1 MTAFL
6 VIYYIVTAILL
17 IGMVIGLIMAILRLI
32 WLIKRDKDEEE
43 AAFESLL
50 KVRKLNRDGVKLVQ
64 MIDSMS
70 GEQVIKMLFRKWRDE
85 YDRDVKVDQAM
96 REKIKKEFNVDIE

>member
-43 AAFESLL
+43 AAFENLL
-50 KVRKLNRDGVKLVQ
+50 KVRKLNRDGDLVQ

-70 GEQVIKMLFRKWRDE
+70 GEQVIKALFRKWRGE
-85 YDRDVKVDQAM
+85 YDRDVKVEQAM
-96 REKIKKEFNVDIE
+96 REKIKKEFNIDIE